1 MASRGINKAI
11 LLGHLG
17 ADPEIRYSA
26 NGLAIA
32 QLRIAT
38 TERVQAGEG
47 NWEDRTEWHRVVV
60 FGKRAE
66 SCGNY
71 LNKGSQVYI
80 EGRIQTRQWEDQQGN
95 KRYSTEIVAFDVLFL
110 GKSGGGDPGGERG
123 GSPEGRG
130 GAQGGSYGRGGSQGQ
145 PRGGVEDLPP
155 PSYKD
160 EDDIPF

>member
-1 MASRGINKAI
+1 MASRGVNKVI

-26 NGLAIA
+26 GGMAIA
-32 QLRIAT
+32 QLRVAT
-38 TERVQAGEG
+38 TERVPAGEG

-80 EGRIQTRQWEDQQGN
+80 EGRLQTRQWEDKEGA
-95 KRYSTEIVAFDVLFL
+95 KRYTTEIVANDVLFV
-110 GKSGGGDPGGERG
+110 GRSSDQGGERG
-123 GSPEGRG
+123 GPPPENRG
-130 GAQGGSYGRGGSQGQ
+130 GSSGGSYGRGGSSGKS
-145 PRGGVEDLPP
+145 RGGVEDLPP
-155 PSYKD
+155 PSYRD